1 MAETRLAE
9 GNRGGSALIHDG
21 YKYQKNKK
29 RNGFIY
35 WRCWRKECRT
45 SLKTDV
51 LRVLKDQLVVNEA
64 KKNGML
70 NGNPPPPRK
79 LKCRRLEERIVQL
92 KREYGNGQRNLT
104 NYWNAI
110 CHCTAQFAA

>member
-1 MAETRLAE
+1 MAETRLVE

-45 SLKTDV
+45 SLIILSTMV
-51 LRVLKDQLVVNEA
+51 VIFMLLVNTNITKMILSSANKMSLMKFEE
-64 KKNGML
+64 
-70 NGNPPPPRK
+70 K
-79 LKCRRLEERIVQL
+79 LKKTPLCQL
-92 KREYGNGQRNLT
+92 KGHTITL
-104 NYWNAI
+104 
-110 CHCTAQFAA
+110 